1 MDRHRNQT
9 QLACS
14 CRAGAS
20 RWTERASST
29 FSRLAAVPVLVGTWL
44 LHCQSAGCSSAATSF
59 ILAEAAA
66 AHWFMLPHDMS
77 CRYHA
82 AIQTQAFT
90 LHGMDLP
97 RLATV
102 RCCELHS
109 CDLLQHFCELHRVLH
124 FNLHH
129 ACTWAFDTGRIT
141 PATPSRLKMC
151 RKWESSGLWPSTKHE
166 SYAYYFVQDAA
177 LTQSRGSASVSR
189 LMRPAAAS

>member
-141 PATPSRLKMC
+141 PATPSRLYQLSIMVW
-151 RKWESSGLWPSTKHE
+151 RGRLAST
-166 SYAYYFVQDAA
+166 A
-177 LTQSRGSASVSR
+177 LQ
-189 LMRPAAAS
+189 LAAAGLINLLTLALPLLCVNAASCTK